1 MSWADMEIP
10 VDAYDEISE
19 PARLSVVPVP
29 AAGADDVL
37 PEPEHARPPLLRHVR
52 ELLTNPPAVR
62 WLIRGIIEAD
72 TLGMIYGQPGA
83 GKSFIALSMAAS
95 IACGCDWYDH
105 RTAQGPAV
113 YILGEGGAGVSRRL
127 RAWQLSNPDAHLQ
140 DAALYIST
148 RMVPMGE
155 ADAVAE
161 IEAAIRDTGLGKP
174 SSVWID
180 TLARAAAGL
189 DENSSRDMGEL
200 IKACDT
206 IRERFGC
213 AVILVHHAG
222 HNQDRARGSSALR
235 AALDTEISATKDGQ
249 VITLASTKSKESEG
263 FKPLTFQLV
272 GVDTGWN
279 DEDGERVFSAVLEP
293 CDAPGKDEA
302 IGKNQ
307 TLALGV
313 LKEMYANRQKNLE
326 EGGNGHE
333 SAKVLLSEWREG
345 CGLGKQRFYEA
356 KTTLVKLGL
365 VEIQGSIVKVTG
377 NGPVTV
383 GNNRYPV
390 EKVTSGNGGYVNTP
404 GPLPV
409 TRDRKPDA
417 MGILEAMLSLGGNP
431 LVGDWQRACVL
442 AGITGGVTTRAIVR
456 ARKTGAVHVVD
467 GCVHMGPGPD
477 DGVDDAEEDD
487 DDLVI

>member
-127 RAWQLSNPDAHLQ
+127 RAWQLSNPDARLQ
-140 DAALYIST
+140 DAPLYVST

-161 IEAAIRDTGLGKP
+161 IEAAIRDTGVGKP

-200 IKACDT
+200 IKACDI

-222 HNQDRARGSSALR
+222 HNQDRARGSSAIK
-235 AALDTEISATKDGQ
+235 AALDTELSTTKDGAT
-249 VITLASTKSKESEG
+249 ITLQSTKSKESEG
-263 FKPLTFQLV
+263 FKPLNFQLV
-272 GVDTGWN
+272 GVDTHWM
-279 DEDGERVFSAVLEP
+279 DEDGERVYSAVLEP
-293 CDAPGKDEA
+293 CDAPGHEEQL
-302 IGKNQ
+302 GKNQ
-307 TLALGV
+307 SMAVAVLRDLFRQREKIASEASEIRVSVRITLSDFRTATMLNRKRFAEVKKALIEKGLITISGNFV
-313 LKEMYANRQKNLE
+313 SLLEASETSESVRNGQNRTPDPLP
-326 EGGNGHE
+326 
-333 SAKVLLSEWREG
+333 SE
-345 CGLGKQRFYEA
+345 
-356 KTTLVKLGL
+356 
-365 VEIQGSIVKVTG
+365 
-377 NGPVTV
+377 
-383 GNNRYPV
+383 
-390 EKVTSGNGGYVNTP
+390 TSGVSIDTGRT
-404 GPLPV
+404 
-409 TRDRKPDA
+409 DAPD
-417 MGILEAMLSLGGNP
+417 GRI
-431 LVGDWQRACVL
+431 
-442 AGITGGVTTRAIVR
+442 
-456 ARKTGAVHVVD
+456 
-467 GCVHMGPGPD
+467 
-477 DGVDDAEEDD
+477 EEDD
-487 DDLVI
+487 DDVVI

>member
-1 MSWADMEIP
+1 MEIP